1 MRNNF
6 INQIKMA
13 YASPEKRLDYET
25 QTLAEETVDS
35 FDDLQRMIKDG
46 EYVLDDNRKI
56 TQDREEFLRDNA
68 DTQVDQNV
76 NRNTDTKRA
85 MWLLCGVMIIGTIFS
100 VKGLKF
106 FFGEFYGSMNIW
118 VAIVVAM
125 LLAAL
130 LVVGSIVMNHFSEQQ
145 KGKNQLVYIHAKVA
159 AYVIVLFLPIVN
171 LIEGFNSNYSKT
183 VMSLNIIAV
192 FVDVLAHTA
201 LVTMYGI
208 FITAENSKIAI
219 NKLRQKD
226 KAQRKSDMELRSLND
241 TFIKKKNNFSKT
253 ASRFLQ
259 KYMQLEAQN
268 VEAARNVLFLFPNFL
283 IWMINNK
290 VMQNALLRYHT
301 NENGQPVIE
310 RYYFTPE
317 NDAIRRGWDQ
327 LSSINGYHDTPQN
340 LELNNTNSPIEELPI
355 SIEQQNQQ
363 QANNNAQHQNN
374 ETDANQQLPLDYNSI
389 LDDTN
394 PNPNDKIL

>member
-1 MRNNF
+1 MSNNF

-13 YASPEKRLDYET
+13 FASPEKRLAYET

-35 FDDLQRMIKDG
+35 FDDLQRTIKKG

-85 MWLLCGVMIIGTIFS
+85 MWLLAGVMIIGTIFS

-118 VAIVVAM
+118 VAIIVAM

-130 LVVGSIVMNHFSEQQ
+130 LVIGSIVMNHFSEQQ
-145 KGKNQLVYIHAKVA
+145 KGKNKLVYVHAKIA
-159 AYVIVLFLPIVN
+159 AYTIVLFLPMVN

-201 LVTMYGI
+201 LVSMYGT

-226 KAQRKSDMELRSLND
+226 KAQRKSDIERRSLND
-241 TFIKKKNNFSKT
+241 TFIKKKNDFSKI

-259 KYMQLEAQN
+259 KYMQLEAQD

-283 IWMINNK
+283 IWMLNNK
-290 VMQNALLRYHT
+290 VMQHALIPYHT

-310 RYYFTPE
+310 RNYFTPE

-340 LELNNTNSPIEELPI
+340 LELNNTNSSIEELPI
-355 SIEQQNQQ
+355 SNEQQNLQ

>member
-1 MRNNF
+1 MNNNF

-13 YASPEKRLDYET
+13 FASPEKRLVYET

-35 FDDLQRMIKDG
+35 FDDLQRTIKIG
-46 EYVLDDNRKI
+46 EYVLEDNRKI

-100 VKGLKF
+100 VKGLQF

-130 LVVGSIVMNHFSEQQ
+130 LVIGSIVMNHFSEQQ

-159 AYVIVLFLPIVN
+159 AYVIVLFLPMMN

-192 FVDVLAHTA
+192 LVDIVAHTA
-201 LVTMYGI
+201 LVTMYGT
-208 FITAENSKIAI
+208 FITAENSNIAI
-219 NKLRQKD
+219 KKLRLKD
-226 KAQRKSDMELRSLND
+226 KAQRKSDMERRSLND
-241 TFIKKKNNFSKT
+241 TFIKKKNYFSKI
-253 ASRFLQ
+253 ASRIVQ

-268 VEAARNVLFLFPNFL
+268 AEAARNVLFLFPNFL

-290 VMQNALLRYHT
+290 VMQHAVLPYHS
-301 NENGQPVIE
+301 NENGQPVVE
-310 RYYFTPE
+310 LNYFTPE

-340 LELNNTNSPIEELPI
+340 LELNNTNSSIEELPF
-355 SIEQQNQQ
+355 SNEQQNQQ

-389 LDDTN
+389 LDNTN